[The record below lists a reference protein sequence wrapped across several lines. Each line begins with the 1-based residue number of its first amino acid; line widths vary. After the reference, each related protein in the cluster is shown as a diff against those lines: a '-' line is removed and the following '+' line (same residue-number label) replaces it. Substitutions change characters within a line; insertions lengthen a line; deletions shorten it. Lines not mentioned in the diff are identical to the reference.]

1 MTGVPQNPVFIA
13 FQVNDDTRPI
23 VEAIG
28 SDNPN
33 ANIVRYPAM
42 VKIDAPGRLV
52 VRRASIEERVGRE
65 YDLRELHVN
74 LISLS
79 GNIDES
85 DDEFVLHWNSRPSLE
100 DTTR

>member
-1 MTGVPQNPVFIA
+1 MNDATQNAVFIA
-13 FQVNDDTRPI
+13 FQTNDDTRPI
-23 VEAIG
+23 IEAIAN
-28 SDNPN
+28 DNPN
-33 ANIVRYPAM
+33 AQINRYPAM

-52 VRRASIEERVGRE
+52 VRRASIEALIGRE

-85 DDEFVLHWNSRPSLE
+85 DDEFVLHWNKN
-100 DTTR
+100 